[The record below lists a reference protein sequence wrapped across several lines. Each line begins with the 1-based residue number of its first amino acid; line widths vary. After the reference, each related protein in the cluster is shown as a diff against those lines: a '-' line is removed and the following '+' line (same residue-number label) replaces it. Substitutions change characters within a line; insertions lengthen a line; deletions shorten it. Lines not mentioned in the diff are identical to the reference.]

1 MTTIGGSAM
10 SKTSTPSGTHPD
22 SAGIS
27 AAFAGASAV
36 MSSASASVAGAAA
49 EHGAART
56 SSKAAARGLPLLDK
70 LTIFAIAAVVALVSI
85 QRLRAFGLRENELDA
100 MRMLRTL
107 SSLSAPTGADAK
119 KSDLAALV
127 AHDSSLARR
136 LEDLERMPDGRL
148 RRHGYLFDVTLLR
161 PGEPMLRAW
170 PWNYGQTGRGA
181 FVWTP
186 QRGLLGFD
194 NGDGRFSGSEAPPA
208 PGDIGPEW
216 LRMAHRRGL

>member
-10 SKTSTPSGTHPD
+10 SQTSTPSGMTTMV
-22 SAGIS
+22 SAGVT
-27 AAFAGASAV
+27 AAP
-36 MSSASASVAGAAA
+36 GAATA
-49 EHGAART
+49 
-56 SSKAAARGLPLLDK
+56 SSKAAARSLPLLDK
-70 LTIFAIAAVVALVSI
+70 LTIFAIAAVVALVSV

-119 KSDLAALV
+119 HSNLAALV
-127 AHDSSLARR
+127 AHDSSLDRR

-148 RRHGYLFDVTLLR
+148 RRHGYLFDVTVLR

-194 NGDGRFSGSEAPPA
+194 NGDGRFSGPEAPPA
-208 PGDIGPEW
+208 SGDIGPEW

>member
-10 SKTSTPSGTHPD
+10 SEASTHLASAQ
-22 SAGIS
+22 SAGMLS
-27 AAFAGASAV
+27 SVAATTANMPSTTAT
-36 MSSASASVAGAAA
+36 SASAAQTSTRA
-49 EHGAART
+49 AART
-56 SSKAAARGLPLLDK
+56 LPLLDK
-70 LTIFAIAAVVALVSI
+70 LTIFAIAVVVALVTV
-85 QRLRAFGLRENELDA
+85 QRLRALGLRENELDA

-119 KSDLAALV
+119 HSGLAALV
-127 AHDSSLARR
+127 AHDSSLDRR
-136 LEDLERMPDGRL
+136 LEDLERMSDGRL
-148 RRHGYLFDVTLLR
+148 RRHGYLFDVTVLR

-170 PWNYGQTGRGA
+170 PWNHGQTGRGA

-194 NGDGRFSGSEAPPA
+194 NADGRFSGPDAPPTSA
-208 PGDIGPEW
+208 DIGPEW